1 MQLSIVLL
9 SCLSWICGL
18 MALLEGYNLRFL
30 IQKHLKSTE
39 VKDMLKRAAVL
50 GIRSGSLISLD
61 APGRSAEAVD
71 LNTCMKLSLV
81 V

>member
-1 MQLSIVLL
+1 MS
-9 SCLSWICGL
+9 
-18 MALLEGYNLRFL
+18 
-30 IQKHLKSTE
+30 
-39 VKDMLKRAAVL
+39 KRLAGL

-61 APGRSAEAVD
+61 VSGKSAEAVD